1 MTEKETPSSYFKREE
16 LRGLFVLGLLAVVA
30 SIRIQNNE
38 ITIIVE
44 QKPYN
49 LTPFLDIMLL
59 LWSFYAFFMVLGLSE
74 DIIGK
79 KSSTMFREISTWY
92 LYISFIILASLSMI
106 FFLVLYPTR
115 APWALGFLPILFVYW
130 LVRKLI
136 RTRRPLKP
144 NYKGLW
150 KRLKSNLYQ
159 LLFSVFILCFLL
171 VMYGTSESFII
182 PSFII
187 GSASLIG
194 FLIAREKMKERKD
207 AKSNS

>member
-1 MTEKETPSSYFKREE
+1 MTDRETPSSYFRREE

-38 ITIIVE
+38 IVLIVE
-44 QKPYN
+44 QKSYNVAPY
-49 LTPFLDIMLL
+49 LDIMLF

-79 KSSTMFREISTWY
+79 KSSIMFREVSTWY
-92 LYISFIILASLSMI
+92 LYISFIILAFLS
-106 FFLVLYPTR
+106 LVLYLSWYPTR
-115 APWALGFLPILFVYW
+115 APWVLGFLPVLFVYW
-130 LVRKLI
+130 LVRKIVKISSQPKL
-136 RTRRPLKP
+136 

-150 KRLKSNLYQ
+150 KRLRSNLYQ
-159 LLFSVFILCFLL
+159 LLLAVFIVCLLL

-194 FLIAREKMKERKD
+194 FLIAREKMKEKGD
-207 AKSNS
+207 TKTSS